1 MADRLKISVS
11 EKVELDPIWSM
22 QHGLVHGVEVDPTVM
37 HLPAD
42 INDCDLLPDEDVDT
56 PRIRAR
62 TVRID
67 IC

>member
-42 INDCDLLPDEDVDT
+42 INDCDLLQDEDVDE
-56 PRIRAR
+56 PKIYGR
-62 TVRID
+62 TVRIY
-67 IC
+67 I